1 MQPNDTAFE
10 QSASTEFVVL
20 KKKLVIVSACVV
32 VISWRFIFD
41 DCCFGG
47 HYTLSV
53 EIGPRSLNLNEF
65 MCMSFFFGVESNIE
79 YLTWLIYS
87 SFRKVIITSEMK

>member
-1 MQPNDTAFE
+1 MLEKN
-10 QSASTEFVVL
+10 
-20 KKKLVIVSACVV
+20 LVIVSACVV

-65 MCMSFFFGVESNIE
+65 MCMRFFLELN
-79 YLTWLIYS
+79 LTLN
-87 SFRKVIITSEMK
+87 T